1 MKQKI
6 LNKILDKIKECEKR
20 TEQKFGKQIVDRI
33 DVIALKELYN
43 DINKNL

>member
-6 LNKILDKIKECEKR
+6 LDKILLKIKSCEAKTR
-20 TEQKFGKQIVDRI
+20 AKFGKLVVDRI

-43 DINKNL
+43 DIKKNL

>member
-1 MKQKI
+1 MKDKI

-20 TEQKFGKQIVDRI
+20 TEQKFGKIIVDRI